1 VHDDAKVG
9 KRKEV
14 LSVDVG
20 RRGAKTAVRMHN
32 LTKVYQVGE
41 TRIHALAGVDI
52 EIPAGEFVS
61 IMGPSGSGKST
72 LLNVMGCIDT
82 PTDGSLQIMGEEV
95 SKLGDRELTAI
106 RLNTIGFIFQQFY
119 LIPTLNAIENVEL
132 PMKEARIP
140 KDKRHRRATD
150 LMDMVGLSH
159 RLNHLP
165 NQLSGGEQQRV
176 AIARALAN
184 EPQILLADEPTGE
197 VDSKTSDHILSILE
211 QLNRDQGLTM
221 VVVSHDPSVANR
233 APRRLTMMDG
243 NIEGDRSGPIVTGA
257 PRSGVGH

>member
-1 VHDDAKVG
+1 MGVG
-9 KRKEV
+9 AEE
-14 LSVDVG
+14 G
-20 RRGAKTAVRMHN
+20 RIAVRMHN

-41 TRIHALAGVDI
+41 TKIHALAGIDL
-52 EIPAGEFVS
+52 EIPRGQFVS

-82 PTDGSLQIMGEEV
+82 PTSGSLQIMGQEV
-95 SKLGDRELTAI
+95 SSLGDRELTAI
-106 RLNTIGFIFQQFY
+106 RLDTIGFIFQQFY

-140 KDKRHRRATD
+140 RDERHKKAAD
-150 LMDMVGLSH
+150 LMDMVGLTN
-159 RLNHLP
+159 RLRHLP

-184 EPQILLADEPTGE
+184 EPEILLADEPTGE
-197 VDSKTSDHILSILE
+197 VDSRTSDHILSILE
-211 QLNRDQGLTM
+211 QLNRDTGLTM
-221 VVVSHDPSVANR
+221 VVVSHDPTVANR

-243 NIEGDRSGPIVTGA
+243 LIEGDRSGPVVTGA
-257 PRSGVGH
+257 AHGGGGN

>member
-1 VHDDAKVG
+1 M
-9 KRKEV
+9 
-14 LSVDVG
+14 DVG
-20 RRGAKTAVRMHN
+20 EGDARTAVTMRN

-41 TRIHALAGVDI
+41 TEIRALAGVDL
-52 EIPAGEFVS
+52 EIPRGEFVS

-82 PTDGSLQIMGEEV
+82 PTGGSLQIMGKEV
-95 SKLGDRELTAI
+95 SSLGDKELTAI
-106 RLNTIGFIFQQFY
+106 RLDTIGFIFQQFY

-140 KDKRHRRATD
+140 KDQRYKQAAE
-150 LMDMVGLSH
+150 LMNMVGLTH

-221 VVVSHDPSVANR
+221 VVVSHDPTVANR

-243 NIEGDRSGPIVTGA
+243 RIEGDRSGPVVTGA
-257 PRSGVGH
+257 PHAGGIH

>member
-1 VHDDAKVG
+1 M
-9 KRKEV
+9 
-14 LSVDVG
+14 
-20 RRGAKTAVRMHN
+20 TN

-41 TRIHALAGVDI
+41 TQIRAIAGLDLDI
-52 EIPAGEFVS
+52 PCGEFVS

-82 PTDGSLQIMGEEV
+82 PTSGSLQIMGEEV
-95 SKLGDRELTAI
+95 SSLGDRELTAI

-140 KDKRHRRATD
+140 KEQRHQRAVD
-150 LMDMVGLSH
+150 LLDMVGLNH
-159 RLNHLP
+159 RLDHLP

-176 AIARALAN
+176 AIARALSN

-221 VVVSHDPSVANR
+221 VVVSHDPTVANR

-243 NIEGDRSGPIVTGA
+243 LIEGDRSGPVVTGA
-257 PRSGVGH
+257 PHAGVDH

>member
-1 VHDDAKVG
+1 MGEGDT
-9 KRKEV
+9 
-14 LSVDVG
+14 S
-20 RRGAKTAVRMHN
+20 TAVTMRN

-41 TRIHALAGVDI
+41 TEIRALAGVDL
-52 EIPAGEFVS
+52 EIPCGEFVS

-82 PTDGSLQIMGEEV
+82 PTSGSLQIMGKEV
-95 SKLGDRELTAI
+95 SSLGDKELTGI
-106 RLNTIGFIFQQFY
+106 RLDTIGFIFQQFY

-140 KDKRHRRATD
+140 KEQRRRKAAE
-150 LMDMVGLSH
+150 LLNMVGLTH

-221 VVVSHDPSVANR
+221 VVVSHDPTVANR

-243 NIEGDRSGPIVTGA
+243 RIEGDRSGPVVTGA
-257 PRSGVGH
+257 PSAEGIH

>member
-1 VHDDAKVG
+1 M
-9 KRKEV
+9 
-14 LSVDVG
+14 DVG
-20 RRGAKTAVRMHN
+20 EGDARTAVTMRN

-41 TRIHALAGVDI
+41 TEIRALAGVDL
-52 EIPAGEFVS
+52 EIPCGEFVS

-82 PTDGSLQIMGEEV
+82 PTSGSLWIMDKEV
-95 SKLGDRELTAI
+95 SSLGDKELTAI
-106 RLNTIGFIFQQFY
+106 RLDTIGFIFQQFY

-140 KDKRHRRATD
+140 KDQRYKQAAELIH
-150 LMDMVGLSH
+150 MVGLTH

-221 VVVSHDPSVANR
+221 VVVSHDPTVANR

-243 NIEGDRSGPIVTGA
+243 RIEGDRSGPVVTGA
-257 PRSGVGH
+257 PSAGGIH

>member
-1 VHDDAKVG
+1 M
-9 KRKEV
+9 
-14 LSVDVG
+14 DVG
-20 RRGAKTAVRMHN
+20 PEGAGTAVRMSD

-41 TRIHALAGVDI
+41 TEIRALDGVDL
-52 EIPAGEFVS
+52 EIPRGQFVS

-82 PTDGSLQIMGEEV
+82 PSSGSLQIMGKEV
-95 SKLGDRELTAI
+95 SSLGDRELTAI
-106 RLNTIGFIFQQFY
+106 RLDTIGFIFQQFY

-132 PMKEARIP
+132 PMKEARLP
-140 KDKRHRRATD
+140 KETRHRRAVE
-150 LMDMVGLSH
+150 LMDMVDLSH

-197 VDSKTSDHILSILE
+197 VDSRTSDNILGIME
-211 QLNRDQGLTM
+211 QLNREQGLTM
-221 VVVSHDPSVANR
+221 VVVSHDPTVANR

-243 NIEGDRSGPIVTGA
+243 RIEGDRSGPVITGA
-257 PRSGVGH
+257 RPGGGAP